1 MKLYYALCGYRRI
14 SFSFD
19 DSAEVL
25 NLCMKYRYPYRD
37 MRSDD
42 GRVSFVCTL
51 LCASR
56 LKARCAARNI
66 EIVCGDI
73 CGAPALSLKLLSHSG
88 LLLGAFLAALIV
100 FASGNYVW
108 DIRVTGNER
117 LSTIDIEKTL
127 EECGFFVGASLK
139 GFNADKTELDILMSN
154 NDLAWVSVNMNGNV
168 AYVEVR
174 EKLVTEPQLQEKKT
188 ANIVASHSGRIV
200 EIVAY
205 NGMPTVKAGDEV
217 REGEL
222 LISGLYGDK
231 TPGLRVT
238 RAAGYALARTVRTFS
253 VEIPYEYTEKVYSND
268 KKSEIFMIFFKKN
281 IKVFGNSG
289 NLGASCDTIEEEKK
303 ITLFGELLPVS
314 FCVNS
319 YLPYETRQAEYSL
332 HQAQA
337 LALEELNSVLEKELD
352 GAEILLR
359 RDSFAPGENG
369 VRIECEIICI
379 ENIALVREFDTER
392 S

>member
-1 MKLYYALCGYRRI
+1 MKLYYTLCGYRRL
-14 SFSFD
+14 SFSLE
-19 DSAEVL
+19 DSSEVL

-37 MRSDD
+37 MRTDN
-42 GRVSFVCTL
+42 GKVSFVCTL
-51 LCASR
+51 FCASR
-56 LKARCAARNI
+56 LKSKCAERNI
-66 EIVCGDI
+66 EITLGEI
-73 CGAPALSLKLLSHSG
+73 CGVPTLALKLFSHSG
-88 LLLGAFLAALIV
+88 LALGAVLAAFIV

-117 LSTIDIEKTL
+117 LSSAEIEKTL
-127 EECGFFVGASLK
+127 EECNFFVGASLK
-139 GFNADKTELDILMSN
+139 GFNADKTELDVLMAN
-154 NDLAWVSVNMNGNV
+154 TDLAWVSVNMNGNV

-205 NGMPTVKAGDEV
+205 NGIPTVKAGDEV
-217 REGEL
+217 RAGEL

-231 TPGLRVT
+231 TPSLRVT

-253 VEIPYEYTEKVYSND
+253 VEIPYAHTEKVYSD
-268 KKSEIFMIFFKKN
+268 EKKSEFFMIFFKKS

-303 ITLFGELLPVS
+303 ITLFGDVLPVS

-319 YLPYETRQAEYSL
+319 YLPYEMRQAEYSVS
-332 HQAQA
+332 QAQA
-337 LALEELNSVLEKELD
+337 LALEELNSVLTKELD

-359 RDSFAPGENG
+359 RDVFVPSENG
-369 VRIECEIICI
+369 VRVECEIICI
-379 ENIALVREFDTER
+379 ENIALTREFETKY